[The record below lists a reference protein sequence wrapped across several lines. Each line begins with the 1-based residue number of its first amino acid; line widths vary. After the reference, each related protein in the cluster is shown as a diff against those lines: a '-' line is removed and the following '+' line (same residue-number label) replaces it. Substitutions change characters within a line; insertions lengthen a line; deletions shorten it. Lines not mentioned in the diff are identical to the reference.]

1 MPLEPIATTLFDPRD
16 FGAYH
21 DGIRDDSAAWLRL
34 AGWLTDPN
42 GPTKG
47 AGGTFILSGTPRI
60 STTMVLPA
68 SINFFCLPGL
78 RATADSG
85 VTVMVNGLT
94 TGAEQATTMFAGSGT
109 WTFAKQPAI
118 AGGTVNVPISAATP
132 QATAAAGV
140 AGSSGQVSDAGHVHP
155 YGSGVVTLAD
165 AQALTNK
172 TFDSTSNV
180 PVRVAETTLAA
191 PTSSITL
198 AIPSGYRHLQ
208 VEAALRSDGASTSQA
223 ITIRFNGDTG
233 ANYSSLTA
241 QFNGAGVTVTSDAY
255 NQTSGAL
262 GTVPAANGLANAFGP
277 VHIDIPGYDV
287 AGVMKSYQSQADS
300 ITGLAA
306 GDIFKQECSGWWT
319 INTLDAITSITLLAG
334 ATNFV
339 ANSTV
344 VVYAIP

>member
-1 MPLEPIATTLFDPRD
+1 MTSARFDPR
-16 FGAYH
+16 AYNAYA
-21 DGIRDDSAAWLRL
+21 DGVRDDSFALQVTDGQAQAGPANSVLVIDGTYRVSRSISLQSRMEIAPGGRISVDSGKTLTVAGLVTGWEAQGTVFPGAGTATLSGGYTVSGGIGGAAGGAL
-34 AGWLTDPN
+34 AGTYPN
-42 GPTKG
+42 PTL
-47 AGGTFILSGTPRI
+47 A
-60 STTMVLPA
+60 
-68 SINFFCLPGL
+68 PGV
-78 RATADSG
+78 A
-85 VTVMVNGLT
+85 
-94 TGAEQATTMFAGSGT
+94 TGAVLGADVATLTG
-109 WTFAKQPAI
+109 
-118 AGGTVNVPISAATP
+118 
-132 QATAAAGV
+132 
-140 AGSSGQVSDAGHVHP
+140 
-155 YGSGVVTLAD
+155 
-165 AQALTNK
+165 AQTLTNK
-172 TFDSTSNV
+172 TLDSTSNV

-191 PTSSITL
+191 PATSITL
-198 AIPSGYRHLQ
+198 AIPAGYRHLQ

-319 INTLDAITSITLLAG
+319 INTLAPITSITLLAG
-334 ATNFV
+334 GTNFV

-344 VVYAIP
+344 AVYAIP